1 MIVFITNLPSF
12 YKNKLF
18 STINAK
24 RKVRAIFTGVATE
37 VRNKDFFSAERS
49 YESVQLEGGLLKKL
63 RTVWK
68 CTKGEVDEVVI
79 GGWDNM
85 ISLLSA
91 LIIPKRKLSAL
102 VESSIY
108 ESCTTGLKSF
118 VKRLFLKRIS
128 KVYVAG
134 ELQSELV
141 RALGF
146 KGKIVKIGGC
156 GILNYVP
163 QPPYEERKV
172 VKNFIYVGRL
182 SPEKSLKLLIEAFK
196 TLPQLNLTI
205 VGFGPQEAELK
216 VMGAQNVKFAG
227 AVENRK
233 LPSFL
238 HVSDVLVL
246 PSTSEPWGLVVEE
259 ALNNGV
265 PVIVSDRV
273 GCRKDLVTADTGLSF
288 KHNNV
293 KDLRRVILQMTN
305 VDFYNRLRLGVSK
318 LDFNKRA
325 EHQVECFL

>member
-1 MIVFITNLPSF
+1 MIAFIVNIPSF

-18 STINAK
+18 SAINAK

-49 YESVQLEGGLLKKL
+49 YESVQLEGCLFIKL
-63 RTVWK
+63 SKVWQS
-68 CTKGEVDEVVI
+68 TKGDVDEVVI
-79 GGWDNM
+79 GGWDNI
-85 ISLLSA
+85 ISLVSA
-91 LIIPKRKLSAL
+91 LIIPKRKLAAL
-102 VESSIY
+102 VESSVY
-108 ESCTTGLKSF
+108 ESGTKGLKAF
-118 VKRLFLKRIS
+118 IKRLFLKRMS

-146 KGKIVKIGGC
+146 KGNVVEIGGC
-156 GILNYVP
+156 GILNYVL
-163 QPPYEERKV
+163 QPPYEERKE

-182 SPEKSLKLLIEAFK
+182 SPEKNLKLLIEAFNE
-196 TLPQLNLTI
+196 LPQLNLTI

-216 VMGAQNVKFAG
+216 AIGAKNVKFAG
-227 AVENRK
+227 AIENRK

-259 ALNNGV
+259 ALNNGL

-273 GCRKDLVTADTGLSF
+273 GCRKDLVTSDTGLSF
-288 KHNNV
+288 IHDSV
-293 KDLRRVILQMTN
+293 DDLRRSILQMTDT
-305 VDFYNRLRLGVSK
+305 DFYNRLRLGVSK
-318 LDFNKRA
+318 LDFSKRA
-325 EHQVECFL
+325 EYQVECFL